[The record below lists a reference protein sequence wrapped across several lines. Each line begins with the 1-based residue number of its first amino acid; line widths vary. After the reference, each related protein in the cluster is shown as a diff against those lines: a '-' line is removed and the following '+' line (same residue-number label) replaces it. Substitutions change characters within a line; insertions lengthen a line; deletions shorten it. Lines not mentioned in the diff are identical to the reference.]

1 MSFTLSEGAEGIDMA
16 TVRKIDCPRVIALTG
31 CNDCDQVTVVRV
43 YVDYNVYS
51 VEYILYRV
59 GAKLM

>member
-1 MSFTLSEGAEGIDMA
+1 MSFTLSEGAEGINMA
-16 TVRKIDCPRVIALTG
+16 TVRKIDRPRVIALTG
-31 CNDCDQVTVVRV
+31 FNDCDQVTVVRV

-51 VEYILYRV
+51 VEYISYRV